1 MAEAA
6 VSAGADWLV
15 LTNTGFGAA
24 IDLETRRPVI
34 SANLGGYS
42 GSGLKPISLRCVMQ
56 VRERLPEVPIVGTG
70 GVRSGEDV
78 IEYLLAGASAVGIGT
93 AHFESPRCAKRILR
107 TAVRWCD
114 RNGVERLS
122 DLTNGVQRW

>member
-1 MAEAA
+1 
-6 VSAGADWLV
+6 VDAGADWLV

-24 IDLETRRPVI
+24 IDLETRRPVL

-42 GSGLKPISLRCVMQ
+42 GAGLKPISLRCVMQ
-56 VRERLPEVPIVGTG
+56 VRQRLAEVPIVGTG

-78 IEYLLAGASAVGIGT
+78 IEYLLAGANAVGIGT
-93 AHFESPRCAKRILR
+93 AHFETPRCASRILR
-107 TAVRWCD
+107 SAVRWCE
-114 RNGVERLS
+114 RKGLERLS